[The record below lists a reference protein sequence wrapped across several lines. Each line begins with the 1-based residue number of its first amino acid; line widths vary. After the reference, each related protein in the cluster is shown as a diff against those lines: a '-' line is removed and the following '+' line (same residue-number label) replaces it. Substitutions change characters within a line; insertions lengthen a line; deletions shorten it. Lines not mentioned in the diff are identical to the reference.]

1 MKRVYH
7 RYERWEDYKAG
18 MWKSL
23 YGEERKNMLKRAID
37 FTGNH
42 KLYGEWMMKV
52 IDNWGISCEHNFTCE
67 ALNKQAW
74 VGHAAC
80 CMAIGCPEDI
90 TREAWGYLTKEQ
102 QDLANLEADKAIL
115 EWFTRQADKKGMSL
129 DAQKIFGF

>member
-7 RYERWEDYKAG
+7 RYEKWEDYKAG

-23 YGEERKNMLKRAID
+23 YGEERKEMLERAIK
-37 FTGNH
+37 FTGNPE
-42 KLYGEWMMKV
+42 LYGSYMMKV
-52 IDNWGISCEHNFTCE
+52 IVEWPVACEHNFTCE

-90 TREAWGYLTKEQ
+90 TREAWGYLTEQ
-102 QDLANLEADKAIL
+102 QQNLANTEADKAIE
-115 EWFTRQADKKGMSL
+115 EWFVRQLERKGLS
-129 DAQKIFGF
+129 AQKVFGF